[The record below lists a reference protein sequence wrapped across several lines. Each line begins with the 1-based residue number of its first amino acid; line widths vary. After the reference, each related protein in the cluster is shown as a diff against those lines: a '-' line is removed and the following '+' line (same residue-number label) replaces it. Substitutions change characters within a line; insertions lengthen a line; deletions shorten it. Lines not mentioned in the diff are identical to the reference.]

1 MNNFNSSD
9 LQYVLVIDNKLIF
22 QYLFGVRI
30 VMFNATF
37 NKISVI
43 SGQSVLLVEET
54 KVPGENH
61 RPVAS
66 HWQTW
71 SHNVVSSTPR
81 QFSSK
86 FLYQSWKVGGHVFC
100 LCIRGI
106 APPLSVEMPVPS
118 QESDRSC
125 ICVLW
130 CIFTSFYDFVIG
142 FHSRTNNVG
151 FFHFNFITFLY

>member
-71 SHNVVSSTPR
+71 SHNVVSSTPCHE
-81 QFSSK
+81 
-86 FLYQSWKVGGHVFC
+86 LTILV
-100 LCIRGI
+100 
-106 APPLSVEMPVPS
+106 
-118 QESDRSC
+118 
-125 ICVLW
+125 
-130 CIFTSFYDFVIG
+130 VIG
-142 FHSRTNNVG
+142 TDCTGSCKSNYHT
-151 FFHFNFITFLY
+151 ITITKPPVNACIKCVNYNILWNTSWRIQ